1 MRFTFIFL
9 LFTSSAFAE
18 SNLNH
23 VNQTNDIF
31 NNDEV
36 IKFINN
42 YDNSNSLIIK
52 KVFEDLS
59 PKQNSN
65 KIESENTQITKNV
78 PEDLNLNQNSNK
90 IESESIQKLI
100 NNDGVMFSADSVTLD
115 RNQNTLTA
123 IGNVSI
129 VFNNIN
135 LSSDKIIYYK
145 SLNEIHAEGWV
156 SLGEK
161 EGGFHNG
168 EKLIIKNSLSN
179 IFMENIYSKLS
190 DGSQMTARNLF
201 IKNKNLAVYEGTKYT
216 PCNCKLENKEIP
228 LWHFSARTT
237 KINKKT
243 HTVHHDGV
251 TMHLFNLPIL
261 YTPTFAHPDWTVK
274 RKSGFLTPNIS
285 IGKDTGITIKQPYFI
300 NKSQSQDFTITPI
313 VFSKTG
319 ILTNVEY
326 RNVKKSSNLK
336 ANFIGGKVDTVNNK
350 DEEVISG
357 FINYQARMKDNW
369 KTNIVLQD
377 SSEDSFLRKYKLT
390 EDTILKSSFSS
401 EKFANDSY
409 ASIELYKIGSLSR
422 ETENNNSPLVLPSIK
437 YEKEFTLPY
446 NNSFGKVQMSV
457 LDLKDDEGYDL
468 SRYSNTISTQRNFLL
483 SKGLGFLE
491 ASFSAN
497 LYDISKSKD
506 ADTKIGNIN
515 AFNSYLSF
523 GWEDFIPTR
532 ILNNQA
538 IIKPQIQ
545 TVLINGSDHVNVI
558 PNRDAL
564 DYRLDETNLFLP
576 HRPQGNDL
584 VLPGGRFDYGITSFI
599 NNKNSL
605 DLAGFFGQSLKL
617 WGNNES
623 EFQSSNPNKA
633 DISESDYI
641 ARFAVQN
648 SNNFSTDWSARLDPR
663 TFEIYE
669 SITTVSQNLGSFDL
683 SASHASLSDGY
694 IKGANGAENLNF
706 KFSSKITNDWSL
718 SGLQNYNLY
727 NGDVKLLKTEYGIS
741 YSGSLQNCMVI
752 ELKYERESKTDPS
765 IAPIT
770 EVGLIFQFKYLGD
783 IIETL

>member
-1 MRFTFIFL
+1 MRFAFIFL
-9 LFTSSAFAE
+9 LFASSAFAE
-18 SNLNH
+18 SNLDHNR
-23 VNQTNDIF
+23 QTNDIF
-31 NNDEV
+31 NTVEI

-42 YDNSNSLIIK
+42 YDK
-52 KVFEDLS
+52 
-59 PKQNSN
+59 SN
-65 KIESENTQITKNV
+65 KLIKNKV
-78 PEDLNLNQNSNK
+78 IEDLNQKTVSKNVETKSSPLSNKVIEDLNQKTVSKNVETKSSPTLISN
-90 IESESIQKLI
+90 
-100 NNDGVMFSADSVTLD
+100 NGVLFSADSVTLD
-115 RNQNTLTA
+115 HNKNTLSA
-123 IGNVSI
+123 VGNVT
-129 VFNNIN
+129 FEYNNVK
-135 LSSDKIIYYK
+135 LFSDNFIYYK
-145 SLNEIHAEGWV
+145 SLDEIHAEGKV
-156 SLGEK
+156 SFGEK
-161 EGGFHNG
+161 DGGFHNG

-201 IKNKNLAVYEGTKYT
+201 VKNKNLAIYEGTKYT
-216 PCNCKLENKEIP
+216 PCNCNLKEKEMP

-300 NKSQSQDFTITPI
+300 NKSQSQDYTITPI

-319 ILTNVEY
+319 ILTNFEY
-326 RNVKKSSNLK
+326 RNVKKLSNLK
-336 ANFIGGKVDTVNNK
+336 ANFIGGKVDTVSNK

-357 FINYQARMKDNW
+357 FINYKAKMKDNW
-369 KTNIVLQD
+369 KLNIVLQD

-390 EDTILKSSFSS
+390 EDTILKSSLSS
-401 EKFANDSY
+401 EKFTSDSY
-409 ASIELYKIGSLSR
+409 SSIELYKIGSLSR

-437 YEKEFTLPY
+437 YEKEFTPPY
-446 NNSFGKVQMSV
+446 KNSFGKVQMSI

-468 SRYSNTISTQRNFLL
+468 SRYSNTISAQRNFLL
-483 SKGLGFLE
+483 SKGLGYLE

-497 LYDISKSKD
+497 LYDISNSKD

-532 ILNNQA
+532 VFNNQA

-599 NNKNSL
+599 SNKNFL
-605 DLAGFFGQSLKL
+605 DLTGFFGQSLKF

-633 DISESDYI
+633 VISESDYI
-641 ARFAVQN
+641 ARFAIQN

-706 KFSSKITNDWSL
+706 KFNSKITNDWSL